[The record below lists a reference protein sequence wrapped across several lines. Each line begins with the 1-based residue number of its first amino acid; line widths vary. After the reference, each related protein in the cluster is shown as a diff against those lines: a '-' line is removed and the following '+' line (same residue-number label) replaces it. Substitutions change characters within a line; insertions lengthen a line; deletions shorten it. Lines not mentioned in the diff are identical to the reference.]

1 MVLQIFR
8 LLAQAKQ
15 DQLASME
22 KSRNMSSVRCIREFL
37 MSENPNDLYFF
48 ISCLECIDVTI
59 WASTT
64 SESPSES
71 PAVLEEKHFGRI
83 MQLLDSLDL
92 TIFRKVRVTNSRMT
106 LISSMIQVLRIVN
119 RVDPTILDIK
129 ITQIKAQGLELTR
142 TARVLEIV
150 LARFEHDGAS
160 YAFEVLKL
168 FEEMEKTTKSSQ
180 VVNHLVEN
188 VLTTIQSS
196 CE

>member
-1 MVLQIFR
+1 
-8 LLAQAKQ
+8 
-15 DQLASME
+15 
-22 KSRNMSSVRCIREFL
+22 
-37 MSENPNDLYFF
+37 
-48 ISCLECIDVTI
+48 
-59 WASTT
+59 
-64 SESPSES
+64 
-71 PAVLEEKHFGRI
+71 
-83 MQLLDSLDL
+83 
-92 TIFRKVRVTNSRMT
+92 
-106 LISSMIQVLRIVN
+106 MIQVLRIVN

-142 TARVLEIV
+142 TARVLVFV